1 MVRNGTGGE
10 LGHPPIMAR
19 VPLADGTTA
28 AITDPDRQEEM
39 IRAREALTGGM
50 LNLERLNTAFS
61 NNPKT
66 AG

>member
-1 MVRNGTGGE
+1 
-10 LGHPPIMAR
+10 MAR

-61 NNPKT
+61 NNPKA